1 MSVIREMSL
10 RAMRPTT
17 TGRETFSRAGGRAVD
32 ISMSGVGVLAY
43 VFLYLPIVTLIV
55 YSFDRSDFTANWKGF
70 TWHWYSVLFHDSVI
84 LHALK
89 VSLIIAAS
97 SAIVSTVVGTL
108 TAVAVGKRAFRGRAA
123 FMGLLFLPLLLPEI
137 VLSIAF
143 LTLLS
148 HAHVALGYGSLI
160 AGHIVLTLPYS
171 TLLLLGATTR
181 IDPYLEEAARDLG
194 STAITAFMRVTLPLL
209 LPAIFGALLLSF
221 TVSFGDV
228 VMSNFVSGVGTTTL
242 PVQVYGLLKTGV
254 TPEINALGA
263 LLVAVTLI
271 TVVVIGVRQLAG
283 GLSMSRPADDTDAG

>member
-1 MSVIREMSL
+1 MSALNSTDIK
-10 RAMRPTT
+10 AMRPTT
-17 TGRETFSRAGGRAVD
+17 RSREALGRAGDRVVD
-32 ISMSGVGVLAY
+32 MTMGGMSVLAY

-55 YSFDRSDFTANWKGF
+55 YSFDRSDFTASWKGF

-84 LHALK
+84 LGALK
-89 VSLIIAAS
+89 VSLIVAGS
-97 SAIVSTVVGTL
+97 SALLSTMVGTL

-148 HAHVALGYGSLI
+148 HAHVSLGYGSLI
-160 AGHIVLTLPYS
+160 AGHLVLTLPYS

-194 STAITAFMRVTLPLL
+194 SNAVTAFFRVTFPLL

-271 TVVVIGVRQLAG
+271 SVVAIGVRQLAG
-283 GLSMSRPADDTDAG
+283 GLSMGRQAKDGDAG